1 MPRGGRQPE
10 LVDYMTYPVSLKRKH
25 YLFRFHSSLI
35 TISKDIIKY
44 CFRTNVKLAIE
55 MLISVSGQQFAQ
67 QIQQQNPELIEQLR
81 NHIRSRSFSGSAE
94 EHSWSQRS
102 DIVRQKHNKSA
113 DTIITK
119 QKSNE
124 FDRQITLRGRTALL
138 NLCWKCYVCLCR
150 SIWDQE
156 SRGAGRKRC
165 ERNPFTHSSV
175 QSNQWWGVALYLGVS
190 GIKRKNISKHI
201 KIQPL
206 HRENV

>member
-44 CFRTNVKLAIE
+44 CFRTNVKLAIK

-102 DIVRQKHNKSA
+102 DIVRQKHNKST

-138 NLCWKCYVCLCR
+138 NLCWNVMFVSAGLYGIKN
-150 SIWDQE
+150 
-156 SRGAGRKRC
+156 RGA
-165 ERNPFTHSSV
+165 
-175 QSNQWWGVALYLGVS
+175 QA
-190 GIKRKNISKHI
+190 
-201 KIQPL
+201 
-206 HRENV
+206 ENVVSAILSPILLFSRTSDGVWHFIWGFQG